1 MSFRLTVGYN
11 SRPTRKFEKLD
22 EYGDPVNLTGYIIKL
37 IVKPYRGNDDG
48 MLPDSRAWL
57 NFAGTLIS
65 ATAGTY
71 KFDLTPAETC
81 LPAGIWP
88 AEIRFWNP
96 PTAPSV
102 ACGDALAGAGA
113 GNVDNGLHTYKYTYV
128 SAYGESNGSPV
139 SDGVTVADKTIDGKV
154 ALTGVA
160 VGPAGTTARKIYRTV
175 AGGAGDF
182 KLVATISDNV
192 TTTYQDNVADAS
204 LGAVIPTSDTS
215 APPVDRD
222 VGEYEVTEAVDN
234 A

>member
-1 MSFRLTVGYN
+1 MSFRITVGYN
-11 SRPTRKFEKLD
+11 SFATRKFEKLD

-37 IVKPYRGNDDG
+37 IVKPFRGNEDG

-57 NFAGTLIS
+57 NYAATLI
-65 ATAGTY
+65 TAASGTY
-71 KFDLTPAETC
+71 KFALTPAETC
-81 LPAGIWP
+81 LPPGTYP
-88 AEIRFWNP
+88 AEVRFWLP
-96 PTAPSV
+96 PTAPGV

-128 SAYGESNGSPV
+128 SIYGESDGSPV
-139 SDGVTVADKTIDGKV
+139 SDGVTVADKTVDGKV

-160 VGPAGTTARKIYRTV
+160 VGPAGTTARRIYRTV

-182 KLVATISDNV
+182 KLVATIADNV

-215 APPVDRD
+215 APPLEREA
-222 VGEYEVTEAVDN
+222 GEYVVEDPVDN